1 VDLDFTPE
9 QDLLRD
15 SVRRTVERHGGLD
28 AVRKLENDPIGYS
41 PALWS
46 GLGELGVL
54 GITIPEQYGGTGA
67 GLLDAAV
74 VYEEFGR
81 SLVPSPHLVSC
92 VLAAGLIARSPDTAV
107 RDRLLPGLASGSSI
121 ATVASLEPNGGF
133 GPAGVQLRAVRDG
146 NGWRLSGT
154 KAHVPFAAAAQW
166 LLVLAR
172 TGPGVDP
179 ADLIA
184 VLVATTAPGVGL
196 DQQQTIAADA
206 QFSVTFEEVR
216 VEAADVVHQVGAA
229 WPAWHDT
236 MLDAVTLIAAQAAG
250 GARAALDLAVGY
262 AGTREQFGRPLA
274 GFQAISHYLADSAT
288 AVDGAQTLAWQ
299 AAWARSEGDPAV
311 QLAAMAKS
319 FACRTFR
326 DVTATAQ
333 QIFGGNG
340 FTVDFDIQLYFR
352 RAKSLQLTN
361 WDTRYLNELIA
372 AELLS

>member
-46 GLGELGVL
+46 GLAELGVL

-67 GLLDAAV
+67 GLLDATV

-92 VLAAGLIARSPDTAV
+92 VLAAGLIARSPAAAV
-107 RDRLLPGLASGSSI
+107 REAMLPGLASGSAI
-121 ATVASLEPNGGF
+121 ATVATLESDGGF
-133 GPAGVQLRAVRDG
+133 GPVGVQLRATPDG
-146 NGWRLSGT
+146 DGWRLSGT
-154 KAHVPFAAAAQW
+154 KAHVPFAAAAGW

-172 TGPGVDP
+172 VSPGTDP
-179 ADLIA
+179 ADVIA
-184 VLVATTAPGVGL
+184 VLVSSTAPGVSL
-196 DQQQTIAADA
+196 SAQQTIAADA
-206 QFSVTFEEVR
+206 QFRVTFDDVL
-216 VEAADVVHQVGAA
+216 VESADVVHHAGAA

-236 MLDAVTLIAAQAAG
+236 MLDAITLTAAQAAG
-250 GARAALDLAVGY
+250 GARAALELAVAY

-274 GFQAISHYLADSAT
+274 GFQAISHYLADAAT

-299 AAWARSEGDPAV
+299 AAWARSQGDPAEE
-311 QLAAMAKS
+311 LAPMAKS

-340 FTVDFDIQLYFR
+340 FTVEFDIQLYFR
-352 RAKSLQLTN
+352 RAKSLQLNN

-372 AELLS
+372 ATLLG